1 MKNWERKLFTIT
13 LIITFSLIPL
23 HFLGEYASN
32 KWDIQTHG
40 NLFNLDEESSIGT
53 WYSTI
58 LLFSCSICL
67 FILYAKTRKKAWL
80 GLSALFLYLSV
91 DEFAGFHN
99 IIGGI
104 LNKIIIKPIFSIDM
118 SGYAWVILGLPAVII
133 IFYLL
138 KKELQDSMPK
148 KAKYLAATAF
158 AFIIIAIISEI
169 GTLILFLK
177 GLLNVSLAS
186 KIEVVIEEISE
197 LISINL
203 FLYSFLL
210 TLKRNRFKNTL
221 LRK

>member
-1 MKNWERKLFTIT
+1 MKNWERKLFIIT
-13 LIITFSLIPL
+13 LVITFSLIPL
-23 HFLGEYASN
+23 HFLGEYASK
-32 KWDIQTHG
+32 KWDIQAHG

-53 WYSTI
+53 WYSSI
-58 LLFSCSICL
+58 LLFSCAISL
-67 FILYAKTRKKAWL
+67 FALYAKKRKKAWL
-80 GLSALFLYLSV
+80 GLSALFLYLST

-99 IIGGI
+99 IIGGL
-104 LNKIIIKPIFSIDM
+104 LNNIFIKPVFSIDM

-133 IFYLL
+133 IFYLM

-158 AFIIIAIISEI
+158 AFIIIAIISETT
-169 GTLILFLK
+169 TLIQFLK
-177 GLLNVSLAS
+177 GLNTSNN
-186 KIEVVIEEISE
+186 IEIIIEETSE

>member
-1 MKNWERKLFTIT
+1 MKNWEKKLFVIT
-13 LIITFSLIPL
+13 LAITLALIPL
-23 HFLGEYASN
+23 YFLGEYASN

-53 WYSTI
+53 WYSSI
-58 LLFSCSICL
+58 LLFSCAISL
-67 FILYAKTRKKAWL
+67 FILYTKEKKKTVWL
-80 GLSALFLYLSV
+80 GLSALFLYLSA
-91 DEFAGFHN
+91 DEFAGLHN

-104 LNKIIIKPIFSIDM
+104 LNKIMIKPVFSIDM

-138 KKELQDSMPK
+138 KKELKESMPK

-158 AFIIIAIISEI
+158 AFIIIAIISETT
-169 GTLILFLK
+169 TLIQFLK
-177 GLLNVSLAS
+177 GLNTSNN
-186 KIEVVIEEISE
+186 IEIIIEEISE

-203 FLYSFLL
+203 FLYAFLL

-221 LRK
+221 LKK